1 MHTSRA
7 NFNKGY
13 SLLELA
19 VVLSISTILLVGMV
33 SWLVSLG
40 SVAQAGISEIGNNEV
55 VLAEAQ
61 ISDDITNMTWCSQ
74 ESVTMSRVHH
84 VNLADMSIYS
94 LDNGA
99 RSRISWRYNPL
110 LQTLERS
117 VVAVDSNCVSSIE
130 DSWAIWVRNV
140 ENATFKVGR
149 TDSSDSTTSGEC
161 FNAYASR
168 CMPTS
173 LKVEI
178 LITDDVGG
186 SISVYDLR

>member
-1 MHTSRA
+1 MHTARA

-99 RSRISWRYNPL
+99 RSRISW
-110 LQTLERS
+110 
-117 VVAVDSNCVSSIE
+117 
-130 DSWAIWVRNV
+130 
-140 ENATFKVGR
+140 
-149 TDSSDSTTSGEC
+149 
-161 FNAYASR
+161 
-168 CMPTS
+168 
-173 LKVEI
+173 
-178 LITDDVGG
+178 
-186 SISVYDLR
+186 

>member
-1 MHTSRA
+1 MRTSRA
-7 NFNKGY
+7 TFSKGY

-40 SVAQAGISEIGNNEV
+40 SVAQAGLNEIGNNEV

-61 ISDDITNMTWCSQ
+61 IGDDITNMTWCSQ
-74 ESVTMSRVHH
+74 DSVTMSRVKH
-84 VNLADMSIYS
+84 VNLSDMAIYS
-94 LDNGA
+94 LDNGT
-99 RSRISWRYNPL
+99 RSRISWRYNSL

-117 VVAVDSNCVSSIE
+117 AVAVDSNCVSNTE

-140 ENATFKVGR
+140 ESTTFKVGR
-149 TDSSDSTTSGEC
+149 SDSSDLTTGGEC
-161 FNAYASR
+161 FSAYASR
-168 CMPTS
+168 CMSAS

-178 LITDDVGG
+178 LIIDDVGG